1 MHLCQRF
8 FQSSKHLLNS
18 ISGIALKAFFDS
30 ARISS
35 IVSKR
40 CPRSGLLSLG
50 NSQKS
55 HGAKSGEYGDCGTIC
70 VEFLAKW
77 SWRTNVQCET
87 AHYRDAKTTSC
98 LPKISFETVSSD
110 PPEMPIVSARSLI
123 VNRRFLCTNSLMWL
137 TCCSK
142 VDVDVRPERS
152 KSLTRSLP
160 SLKSLYHL

>member
-18 ISGIALKAFFDS
+18 ISRIAFKAFFDS
-30 ARISS
+30 ACISS

-55 HGAKSGEYGDCGTIC
+55 HGAKSGEYGGCETVC
-70 VEFLAKW
+70 VEVLAKW
-77 SWRTNVQCET
+77 SRRTSAVWD
-87 AHYRDAKTTSC
+87 DALSWCKNHKLSAQN
-98 LPKISFETVSSD
+98 IFWNGVEWSSWK
-110 PPEMPIVSARSLI
+110 PIVSARSLI
-123 VNRRFLCTNSLMWL
+123 VNRRFLSTNSLIWL
-137 TCCSK
+137 TCCSS
-142 VDVDVRPERS
+142 VDVDGRPGRS